1 MGSAT
6 AGLALLILA
15 GAMNASF
22 TLPMK
27 FTRRWAWENTWAVW
41 SVWALLI
48 MPTVAAYLTV
58 PRLGQVYAQAGANIV
73 VLVAAC
79 GLAWGI
85 AQVLFGM
92 AIDAIGIALA
102 FAIVLGLSAAMGS
115 LLPLFQLH
123 PDKVFTSAG
132 LGVLTGVL
140 LVVVGVSVCAIAG
153 RKREQAST
161 MERTRG
167 LSFKAGLACA
177 ILSGV
182 GAAAMNFGVAY
193 GGPLMNAAKAA
204 GTIPAWRTNAV
215 WLPLMAAG
223 AIPNLLYCFFLM
235 RKKSTLAN
243 YSIHGTGAYWGLAVL
258 MAFLW
263 FISTLLYGVA
273 SGRLGELGPIL
284 GWPFFMSLIVIVAS
298 ILGIVTGEWK
308 GAGKTPLRIQIAG
321 VAILV
326 VAVVV
331 LSIAGRSL

>member
-1 MGSAT
+1 MEGAT
-6 AGLALLILA
+6 AGIALLILA
-15 GAMNASF
+15 GVMNASF

-27 FTRRWAWENTWAVW
+27 FTHRWAWENTWAVW

-48 MPTVAAYLTV
+48 MPILAAYLTV
-58 PRLGQVYAQAGANIV
+58 PNLGMVYAQAGAQIV

-85 AQVLFGM
+85 AQVLFG
-92 AIDAIGIALA
+92 ISVDAIGIALA
-102 FAIVLGLSAAMGS
+102 FAIVLGLSAAVGS

-123 PDKVFTSAG
+123 PEKVLTSAG

-153 RKREQAST
+153 RKREHAST
-161 MERTRG
+161 TESKRSM
-167 LSFKAGLACA
+167 SFTAGLACA

-182 GAAAMNFGVAY
+182 GAAAMNLGVAY
-193 GGPLMNAAKAA
+193 GVPLMNAANAA
-204 GTIPAWRTNAV
+204 GANPAWKTNAV

-223 AIPNLLYCFFLM
+223 AIPNLLYCLFLM
-235 RKKSTLAN
+235 RKKGTLSN
-243 YSIHGTGAYWGLAVL
+243 YSMRGTGAYWGLAAL

-263 FISTLLYGVA
+263 FISTMLYGVA
-273 SGRLGELGPIL
+273 SSRLGELGPIL

-308 GAGKTPLRIQIAG
+308 GAGKAPLRIQLAG
-321 VAILV
+321 VAVLV
-326 VAVVV
+326 VAVIV

>member
-48 MPTVAAYLTV
+48 MPSVAAYLTV
-58 PRLGQVYAQAGANIV
+58 PRLGLVYAQAGANIV

-85 AQVLFGM
+85 SQVLFGM

-123 PDKVFTSAG
+123 PEKVFTSAG

-161 MERTRG
+161 MEHTRSM
-167 LSFKAGLACA
+167 SFTAGLVCA

-182 GAAAMNFGVAY
+182 CAAAMNFGVAY
-193 GGPLMNAAKAA
+193 GGPLMNAAIAA
-204 GTIPAWRTNAV
+204 GAIPAWRTNAV

-243 YSIHGTGAYWGLAVL
+243 YSKHGTGAYWGLAAL

-263 FISTLLYGVA
+263 FISTLIYGVA

-308 GAGKTPLRIQIAG
+308 GTGKAPLRIQLTG
-321 VAILV
+321 VAVLV
-326 VAVVV
+326 VAVIV
-331 LSIAGRSL
+331 LSTAGRSL

>member
-1 MGSAT
+1 MRSAT
-6 AGLALLILA
+6 AGIALLILA

-22 TLPMK
+22 SLPMK
-27 FTRRWAWENTWAVW
+27 FTRRWAWENTWAIW
-41 SVWALLI
+41 SLWALLI

-58 PRLGQVYAQAGANIV
+58 PRLGLVYAQAGANIV

-123 PDKVFTSAG
+123 PEKVFTSAG
-132 LGVLTGVL
+132 LGVLMGVL
-140 LVVVGVSVCAIAG
+140 LVLVGVSVCAIAG
-153 RKREQAST
+153 RKREHSST
-161 MERTRG
+161 TQSNRS
-167 LSFKAGLACA
+167 LSFTAGLACA

-193 GGPLMNAAKAA
+193 GGPLMNAANAA

-223 AIPNLLYCFFLM
+223 AIPNLLYCLFLM
-235 RKKSTLAN
+235 RKKGTLKN
-243 YSIHGTGAYWGLAVL
+243 YSKHGTGTYWGLAAL

-273 SGRLGELGPIL
+273 SGTLGELGPIL

-308 GAGKTPLRIQIAG
+308 GAGKAPLRIQIAG

-326 VAVVV
+326 AAVVV

>member
-1 MGSAT
+1 MESAT
-6 AGLALLILA
+6 ASIALLILA
-15 GAMNASF
+15 GTMNASF

-27 FTRRWAWENTWAVW
+27 FTRRWAWENTWAIW
-41 SVWALLI
+41 SLWALLI
-48 MPTVAAYLTV
+48 LPFVAAYLTV
-58 PRLGQVYAQAGANIV
+58 PRLGLVYAQAGAKIV

-92 AIDAIGIALA
+92 AVDAIGIALA

-115 LLPLFQLH
+115 LLPFFQLH
-123 PDKVFTSAG
+123 SEKVLTSAG
-132 LGVLTGVL
+132 LGVLLGVL
-140 LVVVGVSVCAIAG
+140 LVLVGVSVCAIAG

-161 MERTRG
+161 MDRKPG
-167 LSFKAGLACA
+167 LSFTAGLACA

-193 GGPLMNAAKAA
+193 GGPLMNAATAA
-204 GTIPAWRTNAV
+204 GADPAWKTNAV

-223 AIPNLLYCFFLM
+223 AIPNLFYCFFLM
-235 RKKSTLAN
+235 RMKGTLAN
-243 YSIHGTGAYWGLAVL
+243 YSMRGTGAYWGLAAL

-263 FISTLLYGVA
+263 FTSSLLYGVA

-308 GAGKTPLRIQIAG
+308 GAGKAPLRIQIAG

-326 VAVVV
+326 VAVIV
-331 LSIAGRSL
+331 LSTAGRSL